1 MKRIACWMLVFCLT
15 LTLGAAWAENPGDEG
30 YYDELY
36 LDDEEQG
43 DPQEEEEPAEEAA
56 EEEAAAEEDLLIEEE
71 EELALEAPADTAEDA
86 ETEAETAGE
95 EIPEEEAAEAAPE
108 EAAETEAASAET
120 PSAEDRIIT
129 MSLIGDCAI
138 GDEWEHFGRK
148 TYGSKNGIVMRIQK
162 EGMAYPFAQVA
173 EMFAQDD
180 LTVANCECTISDT
193 RKAKKQ
199 AMALIAPS
207 EYAEVFKLGNVD
219 VCNLA
224 NNHSQDFFKTG
235 RKDTAENLRAQGIG
249 VFYDDTP
256 YSVTVKGVKIGFV
269 GYCYPMDES
278 KLKKYVKYMNQLREE
293 GCTFVIASAH
303 WGREEKYSLDGNQKY
318 AVKMID
324 AGFDM
329 VYGHGSHTCQM
340 IRWYKGKPIFYSLS
354 NFTFGANA
362 APKDDDTVVAQ
373 IRFDIQEDGTL
384 TPKDLTCIP
393 FKMHKGK
400 NFQPYPIPES
410 DTEGRQRVWE
420 KLYYNNQETN
430 YKKHKASPAP
440 SLPESFLTTGYVD
453 FTTLPVTEE

>member
-36 LDDEEQG
+36 LDTDEQG
-43 DPQEEEEPAEEAA
+43 DPLEDEEPAEEEAA
-56 EEEAAAEEDLLIEEE
+56 EGDLLIEEE
-71 EELALEAPADTAEDA
+71 EEIVSEAPADTAEA
-86 ETEAETAGE
+86 EETEAETAGAE
-95 EIPEEEAAEAAPE
+95 EMPEEETAEAAPE
-108 EAAETEAASAET
+108 EAAETETASAET

-193 RKAKKQ
+193 RKAKKN

-249 VFYDDTP
+249 VFYDDNP

-269 GYCYPMDES
+269 GYCYPMDET

-430 YKKHKASPAP
+430 YKKHKDSPAP

>member
-36 LDDEEQG
+36 LDTDEQG
-43 DPQEEEEPAEEAA
+43 DPLEEEEPAEEAA
-56 EEEAAAEEDLLIEEE
+56 AEGDLLIEEE
-71 EELALEAPADTAEDA
+71 EEPVSEAPADTAEDA

-95 EIPEEEAAEAAPE
+95 EIPEEEAEEAAPE
-108 EAAETEAASAET
+108 EAAEEAAPEAAAEI
-120 PSAEDRIIT
+120 PAADDRIIT
-129 MSLIGDCAI
+129 LSLLGDCAI

-148 TYGSKNGIVMRIQK
+148 TYGSKNGIVYRIQK

-180 LTVANCECTISDT
+180 LTIANCECTISDT
-193 RKAKKQ
+193 RKAKKN

-235 RKDTAENLRAQGIG
+235 RKDTAENLRAQDIG
-249 VFYDDTP
+249 VFYDDNP

-269 GYCYPMDES
+269 GYCYPMDET